1 MMDFNEEQR
10 LREITRRHFFRDCRV
25 GLGSMA
31 LGSLLAA
38 ENPWLQKYNRPDL
51 FPAAGGYSGPPKP
64 SP

>member
-38 ENPWLQKYNRPDL
+38 EKTL
-51 FPAAGGYSGPPKP
+51 AAALTTVIC
-64 SP
+64 